1 METVHLIAGL
11 GNPGEEYAGTRHN
24 AGILFVEKLATQW
37 RANWREERRFHCRL
51 ARAEHGGRSA
61 LLCQPLTFMN
71 ASGEALGA
79 VCAFYKIPASRVLV
93 AVDDADLALGSLRL
107 RPKGGTGGHHGLESV
122 EQHLGT
128 AEFARVRLGIA
139 PEPRRPGSREITGH
153 VLGRF
158 TAGERLLLDK
168 VLDRAAAQASCW
180 LEHGIAR
187 AMNDYNGA
195 VTAPSNESDRQ

>member
-1 METVHLIAGL
+1 MENVHLIAGL
-11 GNPGEEYAGTRHN
+11 GNPGGEYAGTRHN
-24 AGILFVEKLATQW
+24 AGFLFVDRLGARW
-37 RANWREERRFHCRL
+37 RSDWREERRFNCRL
-51 ARAEHGGRSA
+51 AQAEPGGRRV

-71 ASGEALGA
+71 ASAEALGA
-79 VCAFYKIPASRVLV
+79 VCAFYKIPASQVLV

-128 AEFARVRLGIA
+128 AEFARLRLGIA
-139 PEPRRPGSREITGH
+139 PEPRGPGSREITGH

-158 TAGERLLLDK
+158 AAGERPLLEK
-168 VLDRAAAQASCW
+168 VLDRAAAQAECW

-195 VTAPSNESDRQ
+195 VTAPPNESDRQ